1 MATGSDFDDL
11 VDVPELATDDNAG
24 AGANE
29 GGDAQQQGNDDN
41 DAGNGEGDQGDK
53 DKAEGAQKPSKDE
66 GDDGDDEGQDPKD
79 AKEGKKDQTMVPK
92 AALDST
98 KRRLRETAARLKKI
112 EERFQVQDAEA
123 AKAAIPDKETQP
135 LAYAEYM
142 IGRQAAISA
151 NDKLN
156 MSEFNARE
164 AHGDDIVDQAFD
176 WANTQMA
183 GADGEKF
190 KADLLSHP
198 SPYHYAV
205 KLFNDAQA
213 ASKGGGASAAAAQD
227 PEYAAFLEWKASK
240 ERGSTAKVENQ
251 QQPAQKRPTSLAQT
265 PSASG
270 PRAPA
275 GIVDPFESEFDR

>member
-11 VDVPELATDDNAG
+11 VDVPELATDGNADAG
-24 AGANE
+24 AGE
-29 GGDAQQQGNDDN
+29 GGDAQQQGDDNN

-53 DKAEGAQKPSKDE
+53 DKAEGAEKSSKDE
-66 GDDGDDEGQDPKD
+66 DDDGDDEGQDPKD
-79 AKEGKKDQTMVPK
+79 AKEGNKDQKMVPK
-92 AALDST
+92 AALDSA
-98 KRRLRETAARLKKI
+98 KRRLRETNARLKKI
-112 EERFQVQDAEA
+112 EDRFQAQDAEA
-123 AKAAIPDKETQP
+123 ARAAIPDRETQP

-142 IGRQAAISA
+142 INRQAAISA
-151 NDKLN
+151 NDRLN

-164 AHGDDIVDQAFD
+164 AHGDDLVDQAFD
-176 WANTQMA
+176 WANAQMA

-205 KLFNDAQA
+205 KLFNEAQA
-213 ASKGGGASAAAAQD
+213 ANQGGGANAAAQD
-227 PEYAAFLEWKASK
+227 PEYAAFQAWKASK
-240 ERGSTAKVENQ
+240 ESGSTATTENQ